1 MFNQTQTTVVFIDSS
16 LSDYQTLQA
25 GVVEGVETVIVTPN
39 QDGIEQI
46 TAFLQQ
52 HPQITTIHIL
62 SHGAPGCLY
71 LGNSQLN
78 LTNIHNYTQ
87 QLQQWPQNILLYGCN
102 VAAGDAGAEFIH
114 KLHQIT
120 NATISASTTKT
131 GNAALGG
138 NWQLEVNIPVTN
150 VETFHGTSLLQG
162 EGTSPHSFIGKG
174 VRGLGSVFNAHT
186 LHTYQG
192 VLAPTLVGNYDTSGY
207 ANDVQVVGNY
217 AYVADHDSG
226 LQIIDISN
234 PTTPTLKGNYDTSGY
249 ASGVQVV
256 GNYAYVADG
265 YSGLQIIDIS
275 NPAAPTLVGNY
286 DTPNLAHGVQIVGN
300 CAYVADWGS
309 GLQIIDISNPA
320 APTLVGTYDTPDG
333 ARNVQIVDNYA
344 YVSDGYSGLQIID
357 VSDFTNGNEN
367 FTTTAQQD
375 IIDAE
380 YGDDTVTTTFA
391 NLQQNDII
399 KGGYSTDTLIITGGI
414 NTFLSIDSSNT
425 TSQLNIPGT
434 TVLGFERF
442 DLSGFTGTV
451 SFAGT
456 TGNDWIKGGIG
467 DDDLDGG
474 SGDDTLDGGI
484 GKDFLI
490 GGAGNDTFI
499 VDNIG
504 DIVAEGLNAGIDSVE
519 SSVTWTLRAN
529 LENLTLTGTT
539 KIDGTGNNL
548 SNTITGNSGNNVL
561 TGGLG
566 NDTLIGGT
574 GADTL
579 VGGVGNDSYYVDN
592 TADIITE
599 NLNQGNDSVFSTIT
613 YTLGTN
619 VENLTLQ
626 GTTAINGTG
635 NDLNNSITGNS
646 GNNALTGGL
655 GNDTLNGGTG
665 ADTFVGGVGDDS
677 YFVDNTADI
686 ITENLNEGTEGT
698 DSVFSTVTYA
708 LSANVENLTLQGTT
722 NINGTGND
730 LNNIITGN

>member
-1 MFNQTQTTVVFIDSS
+1 
-16 LSDYQTLQA
+16 
-25 GVVEGVETVIVTPN
+25 
-39 QDGIEQI
+39 
-46 TAFLQQ
+46 
-52 HPQITTIHIL
+52 
-62 SHGAPGCLY
+62 
-71 LGNSQLN
+71 
-78 LTNIHNYTQ
+78 
-87 QLQQWPQNILLYGCN
+87 
-102 VAAGDAGAEFIH
+102 
-114 KLHQIT
+114 
-120 NATISASTTKT
+120 
-131 GNAALGG
+131 
-138 NWQLEVNIPVTN
+138 

-192 VLAPTLVGNYDTSGY
+192 VLAPTLVGTYDTSGY
-207 ANDVQVVGNY
+207 ATDVQVVGNY
-217 AYVADHDSG
+217 AYVG
-226 LQIIDISN
+226 
-234 PTTPTLKGNYDTSGY
+234 
-249 ASGVQVV
+249 
-256 GNYAYVADG
+256 DG
-265 YSGLQIIDIS
+265 Y
-275 NPAAPTLVGNY
+275 
-286 DTPNLAHGVQIVGN
+286 
-300 CAYVADWGS
+300 S

-344 YVSDGYSGLQIID
+344 YVSDGSSGLQIID

-539 KIDGTGNNL
+539 QINGTGNNL

-665 ADTFVGGVGDDS
+665 ADTFVGGVGDDNLYLGS
-677 YFVDNTADI
+677 DTTVDNVNYTNGD
-686 ITENLNEGTEGT
+686 GT
-698 DSVFSTVTYA
+698 DIVYQFVRGAGGDKLNFTGIANFDVITSGSSTLVR
-708 LSANVENLTLQGTT
+708 VGD
-722 NINGTGND
+722 G
-730 LNNIITGN
+730 ITGNAGFGTGQLLVTLSGTSGFNSNNAGLNLFGGTFLFS

>member
-1 MFNQTQTTVVFIDSS
+1 
-16 LSDYQTLQA
+16 
-25 GVVEGVETVIVTPN
+25 
-39 QDGIEQI
+39 
-46 TAFLQQ
+46 
-52 HPQITTIHIL
+52 
-62 SHGAPGCLY
+62 
-71 LGNSQLN
+71 
-78 LTNIHNYTQ
+78 
-87 QLQQWPQNILLYGCN
+87 
-102 VAAGDAGAEFIH
+102 
-114 KLHQIT
+114 
-120 NATISASTTKT
+120 
-131 GNAALGG
+131 NAALGG

-249 ASGVQVV
+249 ASGVQIV
-256 GNYAYVADG
+256 GNYAYVAD
-265 YSGLQIIDIS
+265 
-275 NPAAPTLVGNY
+275 N
-286 DTPNLAHGVQIVGN
+286 
-300 CAYVADWGS
+300 WS

-320 APTLVGTYDTPDG
+320 APTLVGTYDTPGNAIDVQIVG
-333 ARNVQIVDNYA
+333 NYAYVADYESGLQIIDISNPAAPTLFGTCDTPGLAASVQIVAKCAYVSDAYSGLQIIDISNPAAPTLVGTYDTPSNAHSVQIVDNYA
-344 YVSDGYSGLQIID
+344 YVADYVSGLQIID

-539 KIDGTGNNL
+539 QINGTGNNL
-548 SNTITGNSGNNVL
+548 SNTITGNTGNNV
-561 TGGLG
+561 
-566 NDTLIGGT
+566 
-574 GADTL
+574 
-579 VGGVGNDSYYVDN
+579 
-592 TADIITE
+592 
-599 NLNQGNDSVFSTIT
+599 
-613 YTLGTN
+613 
-619 VENLTLQ
+619 
-626 GTTAINGTG
+626 
-635 NDLNNSITGNS
+635 
-646 GNNALTGGL
+646 LTGGL

-665 ADTFVGGVGDDS
+665 ADTFVGGVGDDKLYLGS
-677 YFVDNTADI
+677 DTTVDNVNYVLGDGIDI
-686 ITENLNEGTEGT
+686 VYQFVRGIGGDKLNFTGIANFDVIISGTSTLVRVGDGIIDNAGFGTGQLLVTLSDTSGFNSGNVNLNLFGGTFL
-698 DSVFSTVTYA
+698 FS
-708 LSANVENLTLQGTT
+708 
-722 NINGTGND
+722 
-730 LNNIITGN
+730 

>member
-1 MFNQTQTTVVFIDSS
+1 
-16 LSDYQTLQA
+16 
-25 GVVEGVETVIVTPN
+25 
-39 QDGIEQI
+39 
-46 TAFLQQ
+46 
-52 HPQITTIHIL
+52 
-62 SHGAPGCLY
+62 
-71 LGNSQLN
+71 
-78 LTNIHNYTQ
+78 
-87 QLQQWPQNILLYGCN
+87 
-102 VAAGDAGAEFIH
+102 
-114 KLHQIT
+114 
-120 NATISASTTKT
+120 
-131 GNAALGG
+131 
-138 NWQLEVNIPVTN
+138 
-150 VETFHGTSLLQG
+150 
-162 EGTSPHSFIGKG
+162 
-174 VRGLGSVFNAHT
+174 
-186 LHTYQG
+186 
-192 VLAPTLVGNYDTSGY
+192 NYDTNSL
-207 ANDVQVVGNY
+207 AWSVQVVGNY
-217 AYVADHDSG
+217 AYVPDNTSG

-234 PTTPTLKGNYDTSGY
+234 PTSPTLKGNYDTP
-249 ASGVQVV
+249 AAIDVQIV
-256 GNYAYVADG
+256 GNYAYVADDW
-265 YSGLQIIDIS
+265 SGLQIIDIS
-275 NPAAPTLVGNY
+275 NPAAPTLVGTYN
-286 DTPNLAHGVQIVGN
+286 TPGNAIDVQIVGN
-300 CAYVADWGS
+300 YAYVADYES

-320 APTLVGTYDTPDG
+320 APTLVGTYDTPG
-333 ARNVQIVDNYA
+333 NAYSVQIVDNYA
-344 YVSDGYSGLQIID
+344 YVADHVSGLQIID

-380 YGDDTVTTTFA
+380 YGDDTVTTTFD

-574 GADTL
+574 GTDTL

-635 NDLNNSITGNS
+635 NTLNNIIIGNS
-646 GNNALTGGL
+646 GNNVLTGGL
-655 GNDTLNGGTG
+655 GNDTLNGDTGT
-665 ADTFVGGVGDDS
+665 DTLVGGSGDDS

-686 ITENLNEGTEGT
+686 ITENLNEGT
-698 DSVFSTVTYA
+698 DSVFSTITYT
-708 LSANVENLTLQGTT
+708 LGTNV
-722 NINGTGND
+722 
-730 LNNIITGN
+730 